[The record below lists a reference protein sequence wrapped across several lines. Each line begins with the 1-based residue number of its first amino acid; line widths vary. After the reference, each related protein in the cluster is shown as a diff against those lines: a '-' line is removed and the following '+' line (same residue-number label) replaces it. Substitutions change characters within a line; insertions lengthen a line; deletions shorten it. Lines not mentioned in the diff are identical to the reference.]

1 MKRIIVTV
9 AVALAAF
16 VAGAQDIKQATDLYN
31 NAATALNTGDKA
43 TAIAYFKQA
52 YDMAKALGQEGEEI
66 ASNSQSYIPTL
77 VLSIAKDDIKAGEY
91 EKAIAQLQE
100 AIKSGEEFKSEE
112 VVVEAKDLIPQVYM
126 QKGGVMLNNKKF
138 SDAAAAY
145 KRVLEINPSN
155 GMAALRLGM
164 ALTGAN
170 DIDGAIAAY
179 QTAAANGQE
188 KSANKQI
195 STIFLKKAA
204 ASLKAKKFDD
214 AVAAAVSSNEY
225 MENAQAYQIAG
236 QASQLQKKNEDAV
249 KYFEKY
255 LEMKP
260 DAKNAGQIAF
270 TVAALYQQ
278 AGNKSKA
285 VEFYQKATTDPTY
298 GAEAA
303 RLAASLK

>member
-1 MKRIIVTV
+1 MKRIIVIV
-9 AVALAAF
+9 AAALAAF

-31 NAATALNTGDKA
+31 NAATALNTDDKV

-52 YDMAKALGQEGEEI
+52 YDMAKALGKEGEEI
-66 ASNSQSYIPTL
+66 VANCQMYIPSL
-77 VLSIAKDDIKAGEY
+77 VLSVAKDDIKAGEY
-91 EKAIAQLQE
+91 DKAVSQLQE
-100 AIKSGEEFKSEE
+100 AIKVAEEYKAED
-112 VVVEAKDLIPQVYM
+112 VGIEAKDLIPQVYM
-126 QKGGVMLNNKKF
+126 QKGGTLLNNKNY

-145 KRVLEINPSN
+145 KRVLEINPAN

-170 DIDGAIAAY
+170 DIEGAIAAY

-188 KSANKQI
+188 KTANKQI

-204 ASLKAKKFDD
+204 AALKAKKLDE
-214 AVAAAVSSNEY
+214 AITAAISSNEY

-236 QASQLQKKNEDAV
+236 QASQSLKKNEDAI

-270 TVAALYQQ
+270 TVGALYQS
-278 AGNKSKA
+278 AGNKAKA
-285 VEFYQKATTDPTY
+285 VEFYQKATTDPQF